1 MDLIKVQIFGLST
14 AGMKINQIP
23 YVIFQATSPFPFK
36 IFILGLLMKVHQ
48 IPHAIFETK
57 RSGFLKFCITVQC
70 HER

>member
-36 IFILGLLMKVHQ
+36 IFILGTLMKVHQ
-48 IPHAIFETK
+48 
-57 RSGFLKFCITVQC
+57 FLMPFLKPQGRGLFKFCITAQC
-70 HER
+70 HEK